1 MNFNWK
7 KMESS
12 DYDIV
17 DKWDSE
23 DIREFITIDNAF
35 TISEFYVMFGFYD
48 NRTSYKAVPSSRVF
62 TSYNELVY
70 KSPVTP
76 FLL

>member
-35 TISEFYVMFGFYD
+35 SISEFYVMFGF
-48 NRTSYKAVPSSRVF
+48 
-62 TSYNELVY
+62 
-70 KSPVTP
+70 
-76 FLL
+76 